1 MTPSSVAL
9 ENDVVRYVAAASSII
24 YQQKLYE
31 RKYDDSDDE
40 NDENE

>member
-9 ENDVVRYVAAASSII
+9 ENDVVRYVAAASSIS
-24 YQQKLYE
+24 QQKHYE
-31 RKYDDSDDE
+31 RKCDDE